1 MIAPLYHFEMRERI
15 RFGIFDFDP
24 DSRELRREGAP
35 VRLQAQPAQLLAAL
49 VARAGEVVT
58 REELR
63 QRVWGED
70 TFVDFDRGLN
80 YCIAQIRT
88 ALGDSAESPR
98 YIRTIPKRGY
108 QFLGPVGQTAPVP
121 VGRPARHS
129 WKARVAVA
137 ALCVLGLAAAVLF
150 LARGQTVNIAV
161 ARFDNETGESD
172 LTAFADSLT
181 DSVVAELTAAGGSRY
196 RIIGNAVQ
204 LRRPR
209 AERNLAAIGSEL
221 HASYVILGQVR
232 RGRVLAHLI
241 RLPEQTHVAVVR
253 EDGAVPAESELARRI
268 AGEFL
273 GKLGASPAP
282 PTR

>member
-1 MIAPLYHFEMRERI
+1 MIAPLYHFGMRGRI

-24 DSRELRREGAP
+24 DSRELRREGTP
-35 VRLQAQPAQLLAAL
+35 VRLQAQPAQVLATL
-49 VARAGEVVT
+49 VDRAGEVVT

-63 QRVWGED
+63 QAVWGED

-108 QFLGPVGQTAPVP
+108 EFLGPVGQPAAPEI
-121 VGRPARHS
+121 RR
-129 WKARVAVA
+129 WNRKRVAAV
-137 ALCVLGLAAAVLF
+137 ALCVLGLAGGLLL
-150 LARGQTVNIAV
+150 LARDRTVNIAV
-161 ARFDNETGESD
+161 ARFDNETGDAEM
-172 LTAFADSLT
+172 TRFADTLT
-181 DSVVAELTAAGGSRY
+181 DSVVAELTSTGGSRY
-196 RIIGNAVQ
+196 RVIGNAAQ

-209 AERNLAAIGSEL
+209 SERNLAAIGSEL
-221 HASYVILGQVR
+221 HAAYVILGQVQ

-253 EDGAVPAESELARRI
+253 EDRPTPPENELAHRI

-273 GKLGASPAP
+273 GKLGASPVAAS
-282 PTR
+282 R

>member
-1 MIAPLYHFEMRERI
+1 MRERI

-24 DSRELRREGAP
+24 DSRELRREGTP
-35 VRLQAQPAQLLAAL
+35 VRLQAQPAQVLAAL

-63 QRVWGED
+63 QAVWGED

-80 YCIAQIRT
+80 YCVAQIRT

-108 QFLGPVGQTAPVP
+108 QFLGPVGQAAPAPVVRRRNWRSA
-121 VGRPARHS
+121 VG
-129 WKARVAVA
+129 V
-137 ALCVLGLAAAVLF
+137 ALCLLGIAGGVLL
-150 LARGQTVNIAV
+150 LARGRTVNIAV
-161 ARFDNETGESD
+161 ARFDNETGDAD
-172 LTAFADSLT
+172 LTRFADSLT
-181 DSVVAELTAAGGSRY
+181 DSVVAELTLAGGRHY
-196 RIIGNAVQ
+196 RIIGNAAQ

-209 AERNLAAIGSEL
+209 AERNLAEIGSEL
-221 HASYVILGQVR
+221 HAGYVILGQVR

-253 EDGAVPAESELARRI
+253 EDGPAPSESELARRI

-273 GKLGASPAP
+273 GKLGASPVA